1 MADVTIYHNPSCTTS
16 RRVLA
21 AIREAGVEPRVV
33 EYLNLNF
40 SNPTDFGLKSAAV
53 GDRF

>member
-1 MADVTIYHNPSCTTS
+1 LAVDRL
-16 RRVLA
+16 RRQAAGLGDPKPGRIANGQDDPVLS
-21 AIREAGVEPRVV
+21 
-33 EYLNLNF
+33 LNF

>member
-1 MADVTIYHNPSCTTS
+1 M
-16 RRVLA
+16 L
-21 AIREAGVEPRVV
+21 GF
-33 EYLNLNF
+33 NLNF

>member
-1 MADVTIYHNPSCTTS
+1 MVDGGIWLFN
-16 RRVLA
+16 A
-21 AIREAGVEPRVV
+21 A
-33 EYLNLNF
+33 NLNF